1 MDHKDAA
8 AIGRMIARH
17 LQERREAKGY
27 SYRGLEKKTG
37 LDRRYLSRIEMGEVN
52 PTVIQAIRI
61 ADALGL
67 TFGGLVSRAQKEW
80 KAQRKRT
87 S

>member
-1 MDHKDAA
+1 
-8 AIGRMIARH
+8 
-17 LQERREAKGY
+17 
-27 SYRGLEKKTG
+27 
-37 LDRRYLSRIEMGEVN
+37 LSRIETGEVN

-67 TFGGLVSRAQKEW
+67 TFGGLVSRAQREW
-80 KAQRKRT
+80 KAEKKQK

>member
-1 MDHKDAA
+1 MDYKDAA
-8 AIGRMIARH
+8 AIGRIIAQH

-27 SYRGLEKKTG
+27 SYRRLEKKTG
-37 LDRRYLSRIEMGEVN
+37 LDRRYLSRIETGEVN

-67 TFGGLVSRAQKEW
+67 TFGGLVSRAQQEW
-80 KAQRKRT
+80 KAQKKRGV
-87 S
+87 

>member
-1 MDHKDAA
+1 MDYKDAA
-8 AIGRMIARH
+8 AIGRIIARH

-27 SYRGLEKKTG
+27 SYRRLEKKTG
-37 LDRRYLSRIEMGEVN
+37 LDRRYLSRIETGEVN
-52 PTVIQAIRI
+52 PTVIQAICI

-67 TFGGLVSRAQKEW
+67 TFGGLVSRAQREW
-80 KAQRKRT
+80 KAEKKQK